1 MAGAADGQGGD
12 GRGTNQLAMRLANE
26 RLILGLI
33 RRRPGIAKAEIA
45 RATGLTPQATTIIV
59 NRLEAD
65 GLLSRLDPTRG
76 KVGQP
81 AIPYALAPDGAFAI
95 GLVVGRRGCDVV
107 LTDFL
112 AGVRRQEHL
121 AYAYPEPQV
130 IVDFTT
136 EHAARFATGLPG
148 GAVEGRRRLTG
159 VGVAMPFQLWDW
171 EAALK
176 SPPGALAVWRDTDLG
191 ATLER
196 RIGLPVTVGNDATA
210 ACGAEL
216 LFGEAGRYKDFLYIY
231 IGTFVGGGLVLDGRV
246 VNGRTGNAAAIG
258 SLPMRDGPGG
268 RVGQLIEWAS
278 LQVLEDRLVAAGR
291 TPSAVLVDDWAE
303 AEPQLSAWIDDLAPK
318 LALTAVAAA
327 ALVEIEAVVIDGVV
341 PVAVRDRI
349 VTAMTAAL
357 EGIDRQGV
365 TAFEP
370 VAGTLGGRAPVL
382 GAVALTLTGYAREP
396 ATDTVDWHIS
406 ETLRTRE

>member
-45 RATGLTPQATTIIV
+45 RVTGLTPQATTIIV

-65 GLLSRLDPTRG
+65 GLLARLDPTRG

-107 LTDFL
+107 LTDFV
-112 AGVRRQEHL
+112 AGVRRHEHL
-121 AYAYPEPQV
+121 AYAYPEPEA
-130 IVDFTT
+130 IVGFAA
-136 EHAARFATGLPG
+136 EHAGHFAAGLPG
-148 GAVEGRRRLTG
+148 GAIEARRRLTG

-171 EAALK
+171 ETALK

-191 ATLER
+191 AALER
-196 RIGLPVTVGNDATA
+196 RLGLPVTVGNDATA

-216 LFGEAGRYKDFLYIY
+216 LFGQAGRFTDFLYIY
-231 IGTFVGGGLVLDGRV
+231 IGTFVGGGLVLEGRV

-258 SLPMRDGPGG
+258 SLPMRDGPGD
-268 RVGQLIEWAS
+268 RLGQLIDWAS

-291 TPSAVLVDDWAE
+291 DPAGALGDDWAA
-303 AEPQLSAWIDDLAPK
+303 AEPQLTAWIDALAPK
-318 LALTAVAAA
+318 LALTAVAAS
-327 ALVEIEAVVIDGVV
+327 ALVEIEAVVIDGAL
-341 PVAVRDRI
+341 PAPIRERI
-349 VTAMTAAL
+349 VAAVAAAL
-357 EGIDRQGV
+357 EDVDRQGV
-365 TAFEP
+365 TPFET
-370 VAGTLGGRAPVL
+370 VSGTLGGRAPVL

-396 ATDTVDWHIS
+396 AIETVDWHTS
-406 ETLRTRE
+406 DALRTRE